1 LPAILEL
8 GLTCQQYRA
17 LPVAGGILDQPAGLM
32 KRIRTVMN
40 VFHSYR
46 QHERDGK
53 KAGEMAK
60 WRSDNE
66 DAWQIVSEI
75 EKLRETYG

>member
-1 LPAILEL
+1 
-8 GLTCQQYRA
+8 
-17 LPVAGGILDQPAGLM
+17 
-32 KRIRTVMN
+32 MN